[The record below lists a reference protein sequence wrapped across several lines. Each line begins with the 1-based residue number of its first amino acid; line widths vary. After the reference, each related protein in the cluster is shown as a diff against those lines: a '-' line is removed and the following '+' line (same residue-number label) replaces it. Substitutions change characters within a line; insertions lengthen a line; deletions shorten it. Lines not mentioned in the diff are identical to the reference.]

1 MQLLNQNEIYETW
14 SPIIESKTGMT
25 DRSKV
30 EWLSKYCH
38 FHSLNESAGAYN
50 SLSVLSGMGNILPPG
65 NYSGGAA
72 GAGPAGFYYGNT
84 YNAGT
89 PYVGSGDKFPS
100 LLPLAIQVAA
110 KTVGFDIVPV
120 IPMAGPTGVL
130 SYLDYV
136 YAGGTL
142 SGSSTDST
150 TNYTA
155 NTPDMIKVPVATASP
170 VFGTLTVGSYY
181 VIYVTGTVVGTA
193 ATAKG
198 QFVGYSRI
206 DGFPIFKITAMVS
219 GTTIAA
225 AVTANSEIKL
235 ASSQANDTTFTAT
248 GSVLAY
254 SGGAAVLVK
263 TLEDHV
269 QGFSGAGPTN
279 TNNWQGPYVD
289 GTQNYDPMLRGTA
302 ESTYYKSLGLS
313 TFTKFVEA
321 GTFQVAASVTT
332 EQIQD
337 LNKQFGIDVI
347 SMIENALVNEVSQA
361 INKHI
366 LSRGFALGWSNHAQF
381 FVTEGTNLNLNL
393 VIGGAA
399 SGYSVPAYIGKT
411 GSSIAGSPGSVAG
424 PASSTFENLST
435 VQRRLYSRILAAANV
450 VANRGRRGPA
460 NFIVTNSQIASAL
473 QDISQFTFAPFTNTL
488 TQNNGTL
495 YPVGSL
501 AGMTVYV
508 DQNMSFGDTRVLV
521 GRKGADDEPGMKFM
535 PYMMAESIQT
545 ISEGTM
551 SPKIA
556 VKSRYSLVEAGHHPE
571 TMYFCFHVNTGTA
584 TSII

>member
-50 SLSVLSGMGNILPPG
+50 SLGVLNGMGNILPPG
-65 NYSGGAA
+65 NYQNGAA
-72 GAGPAGFYYGNT
+72 GAGNPGFYYNNT

-120 IPMAGPTGVL
+120 IPMSGPTGVL

-136 YAGGTL
+136 YAGGKLDGT
-142 SGSSTDST
+142 STDSA
-150 TNYTA
+150 TNFVA
-155 NTPDMIKVPVATASP
+155 NTPDMIKIPIAVASP
-170 VFGTLTVGSYY
+170 VFGTLTVGTYY
-181 VIYVTGTVVGTA
+181 IIAVTGATV
-193 ATAKG
+193 ATDSAKG

-206 DGFPIFKITAMVS
+206 DGFPIFKITALTS
-219 GTTIAA
+219 GDSIATV
-225 AVTANSEIKL
+225 VTANSEIRE
-235 ASSQANDTTFTAT
+235 ASSQADNQTMTVT
-248 GSVLAY
+248 GGVLAFA
-254 SGGAAVLVK
+254 GGAAVLVK
-263 TLEDHV
+263 TLEDHI

-279 TNNWQGPYVD
+279 SQNWQGPYVD

-302 ESTYYKSLGLS
+302 ESAYYKSLGLS

-337 LNKQFGIDVI
+337 LNKQFGIDVV

-366 LSRGFALGWSNHAQF
+366 LSRGFALGWSNHSQF
-381 FVTEGTNLNLNL
+381 LVTEQTNLNLNL

-399 SGYSVPAYIGKT
+399 TYVVPNYVGKMGLAIT
-411 GSSIAGSPGSVAG
+411 GSAKPGPVAG
-424 PASSTFENLST
+424 PASGTFENLST
-435 VQRRLYSRILAAANV
+435 VQRRLYSRILASANV

-508 DQNMSFGDTRVLV
+508 DQNMQFSDTRVLV

-556 VKSRYSLVEAGHHPE
+556 VKSRYALVEAGHLPE
-571 TMYFCFHVNTGTA
+571 TMYICFHVNAGTNTA
-584 TSII
+584 II